1 MFDKNSHKKMYVRVY
16 LSKSPS
22 MLSFTPTS
30 RLASYVNSLLKDA
43 LRPWPKAYR
52 FKRSSEPSS
61 DVITSELIALVVHTK
76 AEPSVAELSAVQGDD
91 ALI

>member
-1 MFDKNSHKKMYVRVY
+1 VFDKNSHKKMYVRVY

-52 FKRSSEPSS
+52 FKISSDPSN
-61 DVITSELIALVVHTK
+61 DVITSELSALVEQTTD
-76 AEPSVAELSAVQGDD
+76 EPSFAEASAVQGDD
-91 ALI
+91 ALF